1 MVGRTLILSLSVTVA
16 AATRMLG
23 YAAAPTP
30 EEIIRNS
37 VASTKANWAQASK
50 YSYVERDVEDKRHNP
65 PMSKTYRVVMIE
77 GSPYNVVTAVNDRP
91 VSPDEKAA
99 EERKLRKEIERRQK
113 ESERERE
120 RRVAKYEKERNRD
133 HRMLQ
138 EMVDAFEFTMAG
150 ETQIDGHQC
159 WIMNAEPKP
168 GFEPGDHEGHV
179 LKGMKGQLWIDKASY
194 QWVKVHAEV
203 VRPVSFFGFLA
214 KVGPGTAFDLQQE
227 PIADGVWLPKAFNVR
242 VRASALGFVNENSEQ
257 SETYLDYQPMPQALA
272 LLESTK

>member
-1 MVGRTLILSLSVTVA
+1 MFSRTLFLSIAAA
-16 AATRMLG
+16 AATGTLC
-23 YAAAPTP
+23 YAAPNP
-30 EEIIRNS
+30 DEIIRNS
-37 VASTKANWAQASK
+37 VAVTKADWAEASK

-65 PMSKTYRVVMIE
+65 AMSKTYRVLMID
-77 GSPYNVVTAVNDRP
+77 GSPYNVVTAVNGQP

-99 EERKLRKEIERRQK
+99 EERKLHKEIERRQK

-138 EMVDAFEFTMAG
+138 EMVDAFEFKIAG
-150 ETQIDGHQC
+150 EAQIDGHPC
-159 WIMNAEPKP
+159 WIMDAQPKA
-168 GFEPGDHEGHV
+168 GFEATDHEGHV
-179 LKGMKGQLWIDKASY
+179 LKGMKGQLWIDKASN

-203 VRPVSFFGFLA
+203 VRPVSFYGFLA
-214 KVGPGTAFDLQQE
+214 KVGPGTAFDLEQE
-227 PIADGVWLPKAFNVR
+227 PVADGVWLPKAFSVK

-257 SETYLDYQPMPQALA
+257 SETYLDYKPMPQALA